1 MRDCGQ
7 TAPLREVK
15 LQTDLCG
22 PWRNP
27 PRRLA
32 GGCSSAFAQLSH
44 FPRYPA
50 GWRAVAPRLPSGSV
64 TEKRS
69 LRDLER
75 LRFCVSPSRQSALLR
90 RMRFSSPAQ
99 TSSHLTE
106 KRSLQPS
113 PHGKAQFETHDLRK
127 DTLWAIASHQKALLA
142 TQPPDPWHLAD
153 GPTAVLV
160 SLCNEAPVE
169 FLTQDHLIA
178 RRVHDHHP
186 QRLRIAAVTL

>member
-1 MRDCGQ
+1 MARARLYVRGCGQ

-27 PRRLA
+27 PRNLA

-75 LRFCVSPSRQSALLR
+75 LRFCVSPSRQNALLR

-106 KRSLQPS
+106 KRSLRPTTY
-113 PHGKAQFETHDLRK
+113 GKTHSGDRELP
-127 DTLWAIASHQKALLA
+127 KALL
-142 TQPPDPWHLAD
+142 
-153 GPTAVLV
+153 
-160 SLCNEAPVE
+160 
-169 FLTQDHLIA
+169 
-178 RRVHDHHP
+178 
-186 QRLRIAAVTL
+186 VTLRPSLPNRDIWPMGRQLC